1 MADDWTPDWRLLAPH
16 RPLSP
21 GDAAYVDRPVGGG
34 GAIAQWVASGG
45 STVLINGPT
54 GVGKSTELAHA
65 AQELSAT
72 RLPCLVQVDRK
83 ANMHRVSA
91 DELMRL
97 IADEIL
103 TLARETWKLRVS
115 DKLSTFETSGVQT
128 ARLAILE
135 VERLSTPGRLA
146 LLLDGLEKLPPG
158 AGTREIFDALAQ
170 LPESIDLIVIIPWH
184 AAFGGGT
191 EAILR
196 PGEHMHRIFALDT
209 ALATQQP
216 TKATTSFFG
225 ALIAR
230 RLRSTDPLPPSFD
243 AQMLGALLTSGGIP
257 RVFLQ
262 LLADAGTY
270 ARLKRSAAWPDVSDL
285 VEAVT
290 DQQQSFIRALLPGD
304 TQAIQEAIGTDG
316 RELDL
321 ERRVRLLAQGIL
333 LERIVNKKIQLEAHP
348 LVAHAIKSRHA

>member
-1 MADDWTPDWRLLAPH
+1 MAEDWTPDWRLLAPH

-21 GDAAYVDRPVGGG
+21 GDAAYVDRPAGGG
-34 GAIAQWVASGG
+34 GAIAKWVASGG
-45 STVLINGPT
+45 STVLVNGPT
-54 GVGKSTELAHA
+54 GVGKSTELAQA
-65 AQELSAT
+65 AQELRAT
-72 RLPCLVQVDRK
+72 RVTCLVQVDRK

-97 IADEIL
+97 IAEEIL
-103 TLARETWKLRVS
+103 TLARDTLKLRVS
-115 DKLSTFETSGVQT
+115 DKLSTFETSGVQA
-128 ARLAILE
+128 ARLAALE
-135 VERLSTPGRLA
+135 VERLAPQGRLA
-146 LLLDGLEKLPPG
+146 LLLDGLEKLLPG

-170 LPESIDLIVIIPWH
+170 LPESVDLIVVIPWH

-196 PGEHMHRIFALDT
+196 PGEHMHRVFALDT
-209 ALATQQP
+209 KGQDTS
-216 TKATTSFFG
+216 TTNSFFEQ
-225 ALIAR
+225 LIAR
-230 RLRSTDPLPPSFD
+230 RLRSTDPLPTSFT
-243 AQMLGALLTSGGIP
+243 AMITGVLVASGGIP

-270 ARLKRSAAWPDVSDL
+270 ARLKRGAAWPDESDL
-285 VEAVT
+285 AEAIT
-290 DQQQSFIRALLPGD
+290 DQQHSFIRALLPGD

-333 LERIVNKKIQLEAHP
+333 LERMIFNKKVKLEAHP
-348 LVAHAIKSRHA
+348 LVAHAITFPRL